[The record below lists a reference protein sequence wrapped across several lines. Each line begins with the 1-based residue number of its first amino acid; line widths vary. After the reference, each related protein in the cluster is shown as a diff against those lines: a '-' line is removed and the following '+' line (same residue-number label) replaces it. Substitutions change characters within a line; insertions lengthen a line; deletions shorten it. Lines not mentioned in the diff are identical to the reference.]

1 MPNGSP
7 EPPPPAQPADAVEEA
22 QATEGDMPDG
32 VAATLAEAALSVLNS
47 MLALL

>member
-7 EPPPPAQPADAVEEA
+7 EPPPPSQPAS
-22 QATEGDMPDG
+22 ATEDAAAEGYMQNG